1 MTGAVAI
8 VREAARIFS
17 ARGARFLGAAV
28 AFYALLSAAPLFVVV
43 LRVAGVV
50 LGRAR
55 AEDTLWTGLGTWLGA
70 EGVATLRSLTE
81 RVERLEGGAGIVG
94 AALVLYGST
103 RLFRALRRALNQLW
117 GVDLEAIEAKRSR
130 TTKYAVRYGVAAL
143 LTALVAVLVA
153 ALALVKGAIATLTTL
168 APTKAPPG
176 ALVAIDV
183 IVSVAFAF
191 VLFLALFRALP
202 EAQVTVREAARS
214 AAVSTALFAL
224 GSGLVTLYLRHKDVG
239 DLYAG
244 ASAVVV
250 AVLWVYY
257 SAQVFFFGACVG
269 AADRA
274 RRASSP
280 PRSASRH
287 DT

>member
-1 MTGAVAI
+1 MPEWTSGAIAT

-43 LRVAGVV
+43 LRVAGAL

-55 AEDTLWTGLGTWLGA
+55 AEDALWTALGTWLDA
-70 EGVATLRSLTE
+70 EGVTTLRTLTE
-81 RVERLEGGAGIVG
+81 RVERLEGGAGLVG
-94 AALVLYGST
+94 AGLVLYGST

-130 TTKYAVRYGVAAL
+130 TEKYAIRYGVAAL
-143 LTALVAVLVA
+143 LTALVAALVA

-176 ALVAIDV
+176 ALVAVDV
-183 IVSVAFAF
+183 AVSVVFAF

-202 EAQVTVREAARS
+202 EARITLREAAKS
-214 AAVSTALFAL
+214 AAVSTVLFAL
-224 GSGLVTLYLRHKDVG
+224 GSGLVTLYLRYKDVG

-244 ASAVVV
+244 ASAIVV

-274 RRASSP
+274 RRE
-280 PRSASRH
+280 R
-287 DT
+287 